1 MAVLALSLV
10 AGFVARQDAGCRVKI
25 SENTTQVVNLSITV
39 PYAYNYAQLSLSPF
53 QLRSDE
59 PVTLAP
65 EQTKVEISDK
75 GYMQSAQF
83 FVTWGAFTLFYGV
96 IAIVVYMTTTA
107 NEKIEWFVNFL
118 VLVVSRK
125 AVGRDL
131 VM

>member
-1 MAVLALSLV
+1 
-10 AGFVARQDAGCRVKI
+10 
-25 SENTTQVVNLSITV
+25 
-39 PYAYNYAQLSLSPF
+39 
-53 QLRSDE
+53 
-59 PVTLAP
+59 
-65 EQTKVEISDK
+65 
-75 GYMQSAQF
+75 MQSAQF